1 MDFKDQLKDI
11 ADEVTAAMLESM
23 PHQDRIYHSV
33 AQRLLM
39 LERDLL
45 GPGAPKPTDVR
56 VERLLEAIEK
66 ENF

>member
-1 MDFKDQLKDI
+1 MDLKNLLKDI
-11 ADEVTAAMLESM
+11 ADEVTAEKVESM
-23 PHQDRIYHSV
+23 SQQDRVYHSV

-45 GPGAPKPTDVR
+45 GPGTPKPTDVR

>member
-1 MDFKDQLKDI
+1 MDVKNLLKDI
-11 ADEVTAAMLESM
+11 ADEVTAEKLGKMSQ
-23 PHQDRIYHSV
+23 QDRIYHAA

-45 GPGAPKPTDVR
+45 GPGATKPTDVR